1 MPGQVRLQ
9 DWWILTVDS
18 DEGSRGGP
26 LSGHIGCH
34 TAVVGRVGQFGLQE
48 QEAAGAADD
57 EVRLGAGV
65 DGDSVPEPGDHRGAG
80 PTPGRMTA
88 ELPLPPHLNVGVVGR
103 SLEIFS

>member
-18 DEGSRGGP
+18 DEGGRGGP

-34 TAVVGRVGQFGLQE
+34 TAVVGRVGQFGLQD

-57 EVRLGAGV
+57 EVGLGAGV
-65 DGDSVPEPGDHRGAG
+65 EGDAVPEPGHHPGTG
-80 PTPGRMTA
+80 PAPGRMTPQ
-88 ELPLPPHLNVGVVGR
+88 LSLLPHLDVGVVRR
-103 SLEIFS
+103 SLEIFT